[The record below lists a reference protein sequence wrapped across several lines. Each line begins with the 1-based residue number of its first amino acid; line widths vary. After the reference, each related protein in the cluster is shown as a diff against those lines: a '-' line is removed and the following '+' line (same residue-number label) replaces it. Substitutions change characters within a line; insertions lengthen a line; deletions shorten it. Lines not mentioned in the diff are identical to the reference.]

1 MWRGAVR
8 RLFRLALALLV
19 ARVGA
24 NNHNDAVATN
34 DAAVVADWL
43 HARMDLHVGCVLTFL
58 IDQFLVVQTSRQTAN
73 SSSDTDQRRTLPQGS
88 P

>member
-43 HARMDLHVGCVLTFL
+43 PARMDLHVGCVLTFL
-58 IDQFLVVQTSRQTAN
+58 IDQFLISNITSDAN
-73 SSSDTDQRRTLPQGS
+73 IPSDTDQRRTRLQGTQ
-88 P
+88 